1 MSWIK
6 NLLLVAISSLLSF
19 LLVESVARYAFPK
32 VSMQNSIDHSYG
44 ASETAVG
51 YGNNCDHGWCAN
63 PGIYKNVFKKIKE
76 TNEVIYKV
84 TYTIGP
90 NNLRS
95 TQRVNKNANLLIR
108 FFGGSYVFGEGLND
122 NQTLSFYTQLASNNI
137 ESQNL
142 GFHGHG
148 VHNALK
154 LLKNTAKSNGAMN
167 LLLTGSYHA
176 HRSGCVPSYSSNHP
190 WYELIDNKVVLKGFC
205 GSNSDKGWVV
215 RTKHHIEKVNSY
227 LKFRSLELLS
237 DYLSSSFTSYQLD
250 LYKNLIKE
258 FYQTSQD
265 RGEVPIVLY
274 MSDDRR
280 SFLTAGLLNDPM
292 PEYFKTN
299 GIRFIDVT
307 LPNEPSYYLHELDKH
322 PSAIANCERVKI
334 IMKSLDLGNVALSC
348 N

>member
-6 NLLLVAISSLLSF
+6 NFLLVLIASLLSF
-19 LLVESVARYAFPK
+19 LFVEFVSRHTFPK
-32 VSMQNSIDHSYG
+32 VSMQNSIYGSYG
-44 ASETAVG
+44 SSETGVG
-51 YGNNCDHGWCAN
+51 YRKNCDHGWCAN
-63 PGIYKNVFKKIKE
+63 PGIYRNVIKKIEE

-95 TQRVNKNANLLIR
+95 TPRVNNNDNLLIR
-108 FFGGSYVFGEGLND
+108 FFGGSFVFGEGLND

-142 GFHGHG
+142 GFHGFG

-154 LLKNTAKSNGAMN
+154 LLEKTAKSKGAMN
-167 LLLTGSYHA
+167 LLLTGTYHA

-190 WYELIDNKVVLKGFC
+190 WYELIDNKVVYKGFC
-205 GSNSDKGWVV
+205 SSDGDKGWIVH
-215 RTKHHIEKVNSY
+215 TKHFLQKINSY

-258 FYQTSQD
+258 FYKTSLD
-265 RGEVPIVLY
+265 RGEVPMVLY
-274 MSDDRR
+274 MRDDRR

-292 PEYFKTN
+292 PVYFKTN

-307 LPNEPSYYLHELDKH
+307 LPIEPSYYLHELDKH
-322 PSAIANCERVKI
+322 PSALANCERVKI
-334 IMKSLDLGNVALSC
+334 IMKSLDLGSVDLSC